1 MTFEIQILTLVSQEL
16 VGGFIGGVVFVRH
29 ALDPLNWVTWK
40 KTILSDLLGPMCCTF
55 SSERPISL
63 IFPPYAQW
71 DPLDGSYERII
82 CCNSLLQ
89 CSVALHCV
97 LLVLFIFFRNL
108 RHYTMYICSHFCNVF
123 VKRLFFFELLLDAS
137 HFLLGHFLKVMV

>member
-16 VGGFIGGVVFVRH
+16 VGGLIGGVVFLRH

-40 KTILSDLLGPMCCTF
+40 KQFFQICWVLCVAVLALNDPFHSF
-55 SSERPISL
+55 SHHTPNGTHWIGRMKESFVAIPSFNVPL
-63 IFPPYAQW
+63 YCPVGSFHIF
-71 DPLDGSYERII
+71 
-82 CCNSLLQ
+82 
-89 CSVALHCV
+89 LHV
-97 LLVLFIFFRNL
+97 GNL
-108 RHYTMYICSHFCNVF
+108 HNYMYICSHFCIVF